1 MNINIRK
8 QVVLAMET
16 LARCVN
22 DERIFEKWLALGV
35 PDGDINSFDFKEVD
49 EFLCE
54 NDNFRDL
61 MSLFLD
67 VMKDANKDGLYVDN
81 IVAKGRKNES

>member
-1 MNINIRK
+1 MNMNIRK

-35 PDGDINSFDFKEVD
+35 PDGDINSFNIEEVD

-54 NDNFRDL
+54 DDNFRDL

-67 VMKDANKDGLYVDN
+67 IMKDASKDGLYVDK
-81 IVAKGRKNES
+81 ILAKGVKR